1 VPGSLVG
8 ESLSP
13 ARKDRFPMASS
24 DPHPRTWLGSD
35 RRLAR
40 AVGRPIQSFLAVEA
54 AGGILLVAA
63 TVVAL
68 VWANSPWREAYEQL
82 IHTHLSISVGSF
94 QIDETLQHAVNDGL
108 MALFF
113 FVVGLE
119 IKRELVAGELRDRRA
134 AVLPA
139 VAALGGMVVPA
150 LVFLVLNLDG
160 AGQHGWGI
168 PMATDIA
175 FALGVVALL
184 GPRVPAPLKVF
195 LLTLAI
201 VDDIGAIVVIAAF
214 YSDGIR
220 WTWLLEAV
228 VVLGLIVAAQRAR
241 VRSLVVYVVLGVA
254 AWLFVFESGV
264 HATIA
269 GVVLGLLT
277 PAKPLLPEVEAEAI
291 VDQLEGR
298 DDLTAEDV
306 RRVEFLVRESV
317 PPTERLERALHP
329 WTSYVIVPLFAF
341 ANAGIVL
348 SGDALTSPSAVLL
361 GVVAGL
367 VVGKTIGISLFSW
380 IAVRAGWGVLPEG
393 VRFPQ
398 LVGIAVLGGIGFT
411 VSLFITALAFDAE
424 PALAD
429 QAKLGVLIASI
440 LAAAIGSAVLTAV
453 ARRSGQTRP
462 TSGGISVET

>member
-1 VPGSLVG
+1 
-8 ESLSP
+8 
-13 ARKDRFPMASS
+13 MASS

-82 IHTHLSISVGSF
+82 IHTHLSITVGSF
-94 QIDETLQHAVNDGL
+94 EIDETLQHAINDGL

-150 LVFLVLNLDG
+150 LVFLALNLGG

-228 VVLGLIVAAQRAR
+228 VVLGLIVVAQRAR

-393 VRFPQ
+393 VRFSQ

-440 LAAAIGSAVLTAV
+440 LGAAIGSVALTVA

-462 TSGGISVET
+462 TSGGISVGT

>member
-1 VPGSLVG
+1 
-8 ESLSP
+8 
-13 ARKDRFPMASS
+13 MAHA

-35 RRLAR
+35 ARLAR
-40 AVGRPIQSFLAVEA
+40 VVGRPVQSFLAVEA

-68 VWANSPWREAYEQL
+68 VWANSPWRESYEQL
-82 IHTHLSISVGSF
+82 VHTHLSIAAGSF
-94 QIDETLQHAVNDGL
+94 HIDESLQHVVNDGL

-134 AVLPA
+134 AVLPV

-150 LVFLVLNLDG
+150 AVFLAFNLG
-160 AGQHGWGI
+160 GRGEHGWGI

-184 GPRVPAPLKVF
+184 GKRVPAPLKVF

-201 VDDIGAIVVIAAF
+201 VDDIGAIVVIAVF

-220 WTWLLEAV
+220 WTWFVEAV
-228 VVLGLIVAAQRAR
+228 VVLGLVVLAKRAR
-241 VRSLVVYVVLGVA
+241 VRSLAVYVVLGVA

-277 PAKPLLPEVEAEAI
+277 PARPLLPEPEAEAI

-298 DDLTAEDV
+298 TDLTAADV

-317 PPTERLERALHP
+317 PPTERLEHALHP

-348 SGDALTSPSAVLL
+348 SGDAVTDPSAVLV
-361 GVVAGL
+361 GVVLGL
-367 VVGKTIGISLFSW
+367 VAGKTVGISVFSW
-380 IAVRAGWGVLPEG
+380 AAVKLGWGVLPEG
-393 VRFPQ
+393 VRFSQ
-398 LVGIAVLGGIGFT
+398 LVGVAALGGIGFT
-411 VSLFITALAFDAE
+411 VSLFITALAFEGE
-424 PALAD
+424 PGLAD
-429 QAKLGVLIASI
+429 QAKIGILVASVA
-440 LAAAIGSAVLTAV
+440 AAAIGSVALTLAVRRTA
-453 ARRSGQTRP
+453 
-462 TSGGISVET
+462 

>member
-1 VPGSLVG
+1 M
-8 ESLSP
+8 
-13 ARKDRFPMASS
+13 ARSA
-24 DPHPRTWLGSD
+24 PHPGTWLGSD
-35 RRLAR
+35 ARLAR
-40 AVGRPIQSFLAVEA
+40 AVARPVQSFLAVEA
-54 AGGILLVAA
+54 AGGILLVVA

-82 IHTHLSISVGSF
+82 IHTHLSIEVGSF
-94 QIDETLQHAVNDGL
+94 AIDESLQHVVNDGL

-150 LVFLVLNLDG
+150 LVFIAFNAGGDG
-160 AGQHGWGI
+160 SHGWGI

-184 GPRVPAPLKVF
+184 GRRVPAPLKVF

-201 VDDIGAIVVIAAF
+201 VDDIGAIVVIAVF

-220 WTWLLEAV
+220 WTWFIEAL
-228 VVLGLIVAAQRAR
+228 VVLGLVVLAQRAR

-254 AWLFVFESGV
+254 AWLFVFESGI

-298 DDLTAEDV
+298 DDLTADDV
-306 RRVEFLVRESV
+306 RRVEFLVREAV
-317 PPTERLERALHP
+317 PPTERLEHALHP
-329 WTSYVIVPLFAF
+329 WTSYLIVPLFAF

-348 SGDALTSPSAVLL
+348 TGDAVSDPSSVLV
-361 GVVAGL
+361 GVVLGL
-367 VVGKTIGISLFSW
+367 VVGKTVGISLFSW
-380 IAVRAGWGVLPEG
+380 VAVKLGWGVLPEG
-393 VRFPQ
+393 VRFSQ
-398 LVGIAVLGGIGFT
+398 LVGIAALGGVGFT
-411 VSLFITALAFDAE
+411 VSLFITALAFEGD

-429 QAKLGVLIASI
+429 QAKIGILVASI
-440 LAAAIGSAVLTAV
+440 AAAAIGSIALTLA
-453 ARRSGQTRP
+453 ARRVTPNQVT
-462 TSGGISVET
+462 

>member
-1 VPGSLVG
+1 V
-8 ESLSP
+8 
-13 ARKDRFPMASS
+13 
-24 DPHPRTWLGSD
+24 
-35 RRLAR
+35 
-40 AVGRPIQSFLAVEA
+40 
-54 AGGILLVAA
+54 
-63 TVVAL
+63 
-68 VWANSPWREAYEQL
+68 QL
-82 IHTHLSISVGSF
+82 IHTHVSFEVGSF
-94 QIDETLQHAVNDGL
+94 EVDETLQHVVNDGL

-139 VAALGGMVVPA
+139 VAAVGGMVVPA
-150 LVFLVLNLDG
+150 AIFLAFNVNG
-160 AGQHGWGI
+160 AGSQGWGI

-184 GPRVPAPLKVF
+184 GSRVPAPLKVF

-214 YSDGIR
+214 YSEGIR
-220 WTWLLEAV
+220 WAWFVEAIVVFGLV
-228 VVLGLIVAAQRAR
+228 VVAQRAR
-241 VRSLVVYVVLGVA
+241 VRSLVVYVVLGAA

-277 PAKPLLPEVEAEAI
+277 PARPLLPEVEAEAI

-298 DDLTAEDV
+298 DDLTAADV

-317 PPTERLERALHP
+317 PPTERIERALHP

-348 SGDALTSPSAVLL
+348 SGDALTSPSAVIL
-361 GVVAGL
+361 GVLVGL
-367 VVGKTIGISLFSW
+367 VVGKAVGIGLFSW

-393 VRFPQ
+393 VRFGQ
-398 LVGIAVLGGIGFT
+398 LLGVAVLGGIGFT
-411 VSLFITALAFDAE
+411 VSLFITALAFEDD
-424 PALAD
+424 PLLAD
-429 QAKLGVLIASI
+429 QAKIGILLASV
-440 LAAAIGSAVLTAV
+440 LAAALGSAVLAGA
-453 ARRSGQTRP
+453 ARRP
-462 TSGGISVET
+462 

>member
-1 VPGSLVG
+1 
-8 ESLSP
+8 
-13 ARKDRFPMASS
+13 MASS
-24 DPHPRTWLGSD
+24 APHPRTWLGSD
-35 RRLAR
+35 RRIAR
-40 AVGRPIQSFLAVEA
+40 VVARPIQSFLAVEA

-82 IHTHLSISVGSF
+82 IHTHLSLSVGSF
-94 QIDETLQHAVNDGL
+94 EIDESLQHVVNDGL

-150 LVFLVLNLDG
+150 VLFLALNLGG
-160 AGQHGWGI
+160 AGERGWGI

-184 GPRVPAPLKVF
+184 GRRVPAPLKVF

-201 VDDIGAIVVIAAF
+201 VDDIGAIVVIAVF

-220 WTWLLEAV
+220 WTWFAEAL
-228 VVLGLIVAAQRAR
+228 VVLGIVVVAQRAR
-241 VRSLVVYVVLGVA
+241 VRSLVIYVVLGVA

-264 HATIA
+264 HATVA

-277 PAKPLLPEVEAEAI
+277 PAKPFLPEVEAEAI

-298 DDLTAEDV
+298 NDLTADDV
-306 RRVEFLVRESV
+306 RQVEFLVRESV
-317 PPTERLERALHP
+317 PPTERLEHLLHP

-348 SGDALTSPSAVLL
+348 TGDAVSSPSSVLL
-361 GVVAGL
+361 GVVLGL
-367 VVGKTIGISLFSW
+367 VVGKTVGISLFSW
-380 IAVRAGWGVLPEG
+380 LAVRLGWGVLPEG
-393 VRFPQ
+393 VRFVQ
-398 LVGIAVLGGIGFT
+398 LVGVAALGGIGFT
-411 VSLFITALAFDAE
+411 VSLFITALAFE
-424 PALAD
+424 GQPGLAD
-429 QAKLGVLIASI
+429 QAKIGILVASIVAAVIGSVVLIAT
-440 LAAAIGSAVLTAV
+440 G
-453 ARRSGQTRP
+453 RSEPKAPG
-462 TSGGISVET
+462 